1 MTLQV
6 GCRTSALPLQA
17 QRKRN
22 PVPGSPETD
31 RLTPSRTTTR
41 AVHPAA
47 LLLACLAAGLGIA
60 LTVSTPALA
69 VAAVLFL
76 TLTLRAERKTLA
88 AETPLLAIA
97 LIVFAAH
104 TLLSGVPVRQA
115 LGPAATIALRLL
127 ALLYLLRWAAR
138 TFLGGA
144 ARWALS
150 LRLPRRPR
158 WLLHAL
164 ESGRHALTLTP
175 RAIQEAEHQHMAMR
189 ARGLRPGKGFGGR
202 GRYLAAWVLPFLGTM
217 LRLGESYEEALL
229 ARGYV
234 LGAARRSGQ
243 VLAWGL
249 PEIMVLV
256 LGALTAAALLRGV

>member
-31 RLTPSRTTTR
+31 RLTPSRTTMR

-60 LTVSTPALA
+60 LTVSMPALA
-69 VAAVLFL
+69 LAAVLFL

-115 LGPAATIALRLL
+115 LGPAAKIALRLL

-158 WLLHAL
+158 
-164 ESGRHALTLTP
+164 
-175 RAIQEAEHQHMAMR
+175 
-189 ARGLRPGKGFGGR
+189 
-202 GRYLAAWVLPFLGTM
+202 
-217 LRLGESYEEALL
+217 
-229 ARGYV
+229 
-234 LGAARRSGQ
+234 
-243 VLAWGL
+243 
-249 PEIMVLV
+249 
-256 LGALTAAALLRGV
+256 

>member
-1 MTLQV
+1 VPDV
-6 GCRTSALPLQA
+6 GAPLQA

-31 RLTPSRTTTR
+31 RLSPSRTTVR

-47 LLLACLAAGLGIA
+47 LLLACLAAGLAIA
-60 LTVSTPALA
+60 LTGSMPALA

-76 TLTLRAERKTLA
+76 TLTLRAERKPLA
-88 AETPLLAIA
+88 AETPLLVIA

-104 TLLSGVPVRQA
+104 TLLSGAPMRQA
-115 LGPAATIALRLL
+115 IGPAGRIALRLL

-150 LRLPRRPR
+150 LELPRRPR
-158 WLLHAL
+158 WLLHVL

-175 RAIQEAEHQHMAMR
+175 RAIREAEHQHLALR
-189 ARGLRPGKGFGGR
+189 ARGLRSGKGLRGR
-202 GRYLAAWVLPFLGTM
+202 ARYLAAWVLPFLGTM

-234 LGAARRSGQ
+234 LGGARRSGQ
-243 VLAWGL
+243 VLVWGL
-249 PEIMVLV
+249 PEVMVLA

>member
-1 MTLQV
+1 M
-6 GCRTSALPLQA
+6 
-17 QRKRN
+17 
-22 PVPGSPETD
+22 
-31 RLTPSRTTTR
+31 
-41 AVHPAA
+41 
-47 LLLACLAAGLGIA
+47 
-60 LTVSTPALA
+60 PALA

-104 TLLSGVPVRQA
+104 TLLSGVPIRQA
-115 LGPAATIALRLL
+115 LGPAAKIALRLL

-150 LRLPRRPR
+150 LGLPRRPR

-202 GRYLAAWVLPFLGTM
+202 GRYLAAWILPFLGTM

-234 LGAARRSGQ
+234 LGAARKSGL

-249 PEIMVLV
+249 PEVMVLV

>member
-1 MTLQV
+1 M
-6 GCRTSALPLQA
+6 
-17 QRKRN
+17 
-22 PVPGSPETD
+22 PGSPETD

-60 LTVSTPALA
+60 LTGSWPALA

-76 TLTLRAERKTLA
+76 TLTLRAERRALT
-88 AETPLLAIA
+88 AETPLLVIA

-115 LGPAATIALRLL
+115 IGPAAKIALRLL

-138 TFLGGA
+138 TFLGSA

-150 LRLPRRPR
+150 LELPRRPR

-175 RAIQEAEHQHMAMR
+175 RAIREAEHQHMALR
-189 ARGLRPGKGFGGR
+189 ARGLRSSKGFGGR

-217 LRLGESYEEALL
+217 LRLGESYEEALV

-234 LGAARRSGQ
+234 LGAARKSGQ

-249 PEIMVLV
+249 PEAMVLV
-256 LGALTAAALLRGV
+256 LGALTGVALLRGV